1 MNKKNIYRLKIGFFM
16 LFLVVV
22 DQVSK
27 YLANTHLNG
36 KNELIIINKVLSL
49 YYLDGGNRGA
59 AWGMFSGKIVMFI
72 IFTIIAIFVIS
83 IFMRNI
89 YGLIVET
96 DRNLFRGL
104 NVCMALLMSG
114 AVGNLIDRVVHNYVI
129 DFIYIKFIDFPIFN
143 VADCYVTVSC
153 ALIIIFCLFKVR
165 EEEFNQIVSLK
176 SLKRSKR

>member
-83 IFMRNI
+83 IFMGNI

-153 ALIIIFCLFKVR
+153 ALIIILCLFKVR

>member
-96 DRNLFRGL
+96 DRNLFRWL
-104 NVCMALLMSG
+104 NVCIALLMSG

-153 ALIIIFCLFKVR
+153 ALIIILCLFKVR

>member
-143 VADCYVTVSC
+143 VADIYVTVTMVL
-153 ALIIIFCLFKVR
+153 LIVLILFYYK
-165 EEEFNQIVSLK
+165 EEDFEFLSRKGKHGRND
-176 SLKRSKR
+176 

>member
-129 DFIYIKFIDFPIFN
+129 DFPIFN

-153 ALIIIFCLFKVR
+153 ALIIILCLFKVR

>member
-143 VADCYVTVSC
+143 AADCYVTVSC
-153 ALIIIFCLFKVR
+153 ALIIILCLFKVR

>member
-83 IFMRNI
+83 IFMRNS

-143 VADCYVTVSC
+143 VADCYDTVSC
-153 ALIIIFCLFKVR
+153 ALIIILCLFKVR

>member
-16 LFLVVV
+16 FFLVVV

-27 YLANTHLNG
+27 YLANTHLKG
-36 KNELIIINKVLSL
+36 KNELVIINKVLNF

-83 IFMRNI
+83 IFMKNI

-114 AVGNLIDRVVHNYVI
+114 AIGNLIDRVVHNYVI

-153 ALIIIFCLFKVR
+153 ALIIILCLFKVR

>member
-72 IFTIIAIFVIS
+72 IFTIIAIFVKLARRIRLGS
-83 IFMRNI
+83 F
-89 YGLIVET
+89 LCCSFSEVEDSLLFICGST
-96 DRNLFRGL
+96 NSDRLSSNTS
-104 NVCMALLMSG
+104 AS
-114 AVGNLIDRVVHNYVI
+114 
-129 DFIYIKFIDFPIFN
+129 
-143 VADCYVTVSC
+143 
-153 ALIIIFCLFKVR
+153 
-165 EEEFNQIVSLK
+165 
-176 SLKRSKR
+176 

>member
-143 VADCYVTVSC
+143 VADCYVTV
-153 ALIIIFCLFKVR
+153 
-165 EEEFNQIVSLK
+165 
-176 SLKRSKR
+176 

>member
-114 AVGNLIDRVVHNYVI
+114 AVGNLIDRVVHN
-129 DFIYIKFIDFPIFN
+129 
-143 VADCYVTVSC
+143 
-153 ALIIIFCLFKVR
+153 
-165 EEEFNQIVSLK
+165 
-176 SLKRSKR
+176 

>member
-143 VADCYVTVSC
+143 IADMAVVIGVG
-153 ALIIIFCLFKVR
+153 LIIL
-165 EEEFNQIVSLK
+165 EIVFEDYIDGK
-176 SLKRSKR
+176 KKIRN

>member
-114 AVGNLIDRVVHNYVI
+114 AVGNLID
-129 DFIYIKFIDFPIFN
+129 FIYIKFIDFPIFN

-153 ALIIIFCLFKVR
+153 ALIIILCLFKVR